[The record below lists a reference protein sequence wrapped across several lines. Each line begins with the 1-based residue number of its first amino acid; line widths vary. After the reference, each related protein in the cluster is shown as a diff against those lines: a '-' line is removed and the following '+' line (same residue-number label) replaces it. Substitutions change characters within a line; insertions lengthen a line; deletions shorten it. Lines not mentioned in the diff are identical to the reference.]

1 MVERGARDAA
11 RGRTGSITQDRPRVG
26 VGTAPSARSGT
37 RAPVD
42 SSPVTAQHPERVLPA
57 AVLWDMDGTII
68 DTEPIWQQSQV
79 ELTAR
84 HGAVWTH
91 EDGLSLVGS
100 GLERSG
106 EILRDRGVDMEV
118 EEIVQWMTDYVM
130 ERLQA
135 AELPWRP
142 GARELLEELHD
153 RGIPTALVTM
163 SRRKMAL
170 VAADALGA
178 SGFRV
183 VVAGD
188 DVDRPK
194 PHPDAYLSAA
204 AQLGV
209 DPTACV
215 AIEDSATG
223 VASAVASGAVTVA
236 VEHIVPLSEI
246 AGGDVHLT
254 TLADVDVDRL
264 VELTT
269 PALAARTET
278 ANR

>member
-1 MVERGARDAA
+1 
-11 RGRTGSITQDRPRVG
+11 
-26 VGTAPSARSGT
+26 
-37 RAPVD
+37 
-42 SSPVTAQHPERVLPA
+42 
-57 AVLWDMDGTII
+57 MDGTII
-68 DTEPIWQQSQV
+68 DTEPIWQRSQV
-79 ELTAR
+79 ELTTR
-84 HGAVWTH
+84 YGAEWT
-91 EDGLSLVGS
+91 EQDGLSLVGS

-106 EILRDRGVDMEV
+106 ELLRAKGVDMEV
-118 EEIVQWMTDYVM
+118 DEIVEWMTDYVM
-130 ERLQA
+130 ERLRSGD
-135 AELPWRP
+135 LPWRP
-142 GARELLEELHD
+142 GARELIEELHD

-163 SRRKMAL
+163 SRRRMAL
-170 VAADALGA
+170 VAAEALGA
-178 SGFRV
+178 HGFRV

-194 PHPDAYLSAA
+194 PFPDAYLSAA

-209 DPTACV
+209 EPTACV

-254 TLADVDVDRL
+254 TLGGVDVDRL

-269 PALAARTET
+269 PALAARAGDPGGAVPDPAHAADTEGVT
-278 ANR
+278 R

>member
-1 MVERGARDAA
+1 
-11 RGRTGSITQDRPRVG
+11 
-26 VGTAPSARSGT
+26 
-37 RAPVD
+37 
-42 SSPVTAQHPERVLPA
+42 
-57 AVLWDMDGTII
+57 MDGTII

-79 ELTAR
+79 ELTDR
-84 HGAVWTH
+84 YGAEWTH

-118 EEIVQWMTDYVM
+118 EEIVLWMTDYVT
-130 ERLQA
+130 ERLQGG
-135 AELPWRP
+135 ELPWRP
-142 GARELLEELHD
+142 GARELVEELHD

-163 SRRKMAL
+163 SRRTMAL
-170 VAADALGA
+170 VTADALGA
-178 SGFRV
+178 RGFRV

-194 PHPDAYLSAA
+194 PYPDAYLAAA

-264 VELTT
+264 VELTS

>member
-1 MVERGARDAA
+1 M
-11 RGRTGSITQDRPRVG
+11 
-26 VGTAPSARSGT
+26 TAHP
-37 RAPVD
+37 PVLV
-42 SSPVTAQHPERVLPA
+42 PPA
-57 AVLWDMDGTII
+57 AVLWDMDGTIV
-68 DTEPIWQQSQV
+68 DTEPIWQRSQV
-79 ELTAR
+79 DLTNR
-84 HGAVWTH
+84 YGAEWTE

-106 EILRDRGVDMEV
+106 ELLRAKGVDMEV
-118 EEIVQWMTDYVM
+118 EEIIEWMTDYVM
-130 ERLQA
+130 GHLRA
-135 AELPWRP
+135 GELPWRP
-142 GARELLEELHD
+142 GARELIEELHA

-170 VAADALGA
+170 VTAEALGER
-178 SGFRV
+178 GFRV

-194 PHPDAYLSAA
+194 PFPDPYLSAA

-209 DPTACV
+209 EPTACV

-254 TLADVDVDRL
+254 TLSGVDVDRL
-264 VELTT
+264 VELTA
-269 PALAARTET
+269 PALAARAAESGGPVPDPAHAADTEGVT
-278 ANR
+278 R

>member
-1 MVERGARDAA
+1 M
-11 RGRTGSITQDRPRVG
+11 
-26 VGTAPSARSGT
+26 
-37 RAPVD
+37 
-42 SSPVTAQHPERVLPA
+42 TAQHPERVLPA

-79 ELTAR
+79 ELTDR
-84 HGAVWTH
+84 YGAEWTH

-118 EEIVQWMTDYVM
+118 EEIVLWMTDYVTQ
-130 ERLQA
+130 RLQGG
-135 AELPWRP
+135 ELPWRP
-142 GARELLEELHD
+142 GARELVEELHD

-163 SRRKMAL
+163 SRRTMAL
-170 VAADALGA
+170 VTADAIGA
-178 SGFRV
+178 RGFRV

-194 PHPDAYLSAA
+194 PYPDAYLAAA

-264 VELTT
+264 VELTS

-278 ANR
+278 ATR

>member
-1 MVERGARDAA
+1 M
-11 RGRTGSITQDRPRVG
+11 
-26 VGTAPSARSGT
+26 
-37 RAPVD
+37 
-42 SSPVTAQHPERVLPA
+42 TAQHPERVLPA

-79 ELTAR
+79 ELTDR
-84 HGAVWTH
+84 YGAEWTH

-118 EEIVQWMTDYVM
+118 EEIVLWMTDYVTQ
-130 ERLQA
+130 RLQGG
-135 AELPWRP
+135 ELPWRP
-142 GARELLEELHD
+142 GARELVEELHD

-163 SRRKMAL
+163 SRRTMAL
-170 VAADALGA
+170 VTADAVGA
-178 SGFRV
+178 RGFRV

-194 PHPDAYLSAA
+194 PYPDAYLAAA

-264 VELTT
+264 VELTS

-278 ANR
+278 ATR

>member
-1 MVERGARDAA
+1 
-11 RGRTGSITQDRPRVG
+11 
-26 VGTAPSARSGT
+26 
-37 RAPVD
+37 
-42 SSPVTAQHPERVLPA
+42 VTAQHPERVLPA

-79 ELTAR
+79 ELTDR
-84 HGAVWTH
+84 YGAEWTH

-118 EEIVQWMTDYVM
+118 EEIVLWMTDYVT
-130 ERLQA
+130 ERLQGGD
-135 AELPWRP
+135 LPWRP
-142 GARELLEELHD
+142 GARELVEELHD

-163 SRRKMAL
+163 SRRTMAL
-170 VAADALGA
+170 VTADALGA
-178 SGFRV
+178 RGFRV

-194 PHPDAYLSAA
+194 PYPDAYLAAA

-264 VELTT
+264 VELTS

>member
-1 MVERGARDAA
+1 MW
-11 RGRTGSITQDRPRVG
+11 PVG
-26 VGTAPSARSGT
+26 
-37 RAPVD
+37 APVD

-79 ELTAR
+79 ELTDR
-84 HGAVWTH
+84 YGAEWTH

-118 EEIVQWMTDYVM
+118 EEIVLWMTDYVTQ
-130 ERLQA
+130 RLQGG
-135 AELPWRP
+135 ELPWRP
-142 GARELLEELHD
+142 GARELVEELHD

-163 SRRKMAL
+163 SRRTMAL
-170 VAADALGA
+170 VTADAIGA
-178 SGFRV
+178 RGFRV

-194 PHPDAYLSAA
+194 PYPDAYLAAA

-264 VELTT
+264 VELTS

-278 ANR
+278 ATR

>member
-1 MVERGARDAA
+1 
-11 RGRTGSITQDRPRVG
+11 
-26 VGTAPSARSGT
+26 
-37 RAPVD
+37 
-42 SSPVTAQHPERVLPA
+42 
-57 AVLWDMDGTII
+57 MDGTII
-68 DTEPIWQQSQV
+68 DTEPIWQRSQV

-84 HGAVWTH
+84 YGAEWTH
-91 EDGLSLVGS
+91 ADGLSLVGS

-106 EILRDRGVDMEV
+106 ELLRDKGVDMEV
-118 EEIVQWMTDYVM
+118 EEIIQWMTAYVM
-130 ERLQA
+130 EHLRA
-135 AELPWRP
+135 GELPWRP
-142 GARELLEELHD
+142 GAKELVEELHD

-170 VAADALGA
+170 VAAEALGA
-178 SGFRV
+178 RGFRV

-188 DVDRPK
+188 DVERPK
-194 PHPDAYLSAA
+194 PHPDAYLAA
-204 AQLGV
+204 AAALGF
-209 DPTACV
+209 DATACV

-264 VELTT
+264 VELTS
-269 PALAARTET
+269 PALAARAARRPGGTVPDGASASAPEGV
-278 ANR
+278 AR

>member
-1 MVERGARDAA
+1 M
-11 RGRTGSITQDRPRVG
+11 
-26 VGTAPSARSGT
+26 
-37 RAPVD
+37 
-42 SSPVTAQHPERVLPA
+42 TAQHPERVLPA

-79 ELTAR
+79 ELTDR
-84 HGAVWTH
+84 YGAEWTH

-118 EEIVQWMTDYVM
+118 EEIVLWMTDYVT
-130 ERLQA
+130 ERLQGGD
-135 AELPWRP
+135 LPWRP
-142 GARELLEELHD
+142 GARELVEELHD

-163 SRRKMAL
+163 SRRTMAL
-170 VAADALGA
+170 VTADALGA
-178 SGFRV
+178 RGFRV

-194 PHPDAYLSAA
+194 PYPDAYLAAA

-264 VELTT
+264 LELTS

>member
-1 MVERGARDAA
+1 
-11 RGRTGSITQDRPRVG
+11 
-26 VGTAPSARSGT
+26 
-37 RAPVD
+37 
-42 SSPVTAQHPERVLPA
+42 VTAQHPERVLPA

-79 ELTAR
+79 ELTDR
-84 HGAVWTH
+84 YGAEWSH

-118 EEIVQWMTDYVM
+118 EEIVLWMTDYVTQ
-130 ERLQA
+130 RLQGG
-135 AELPWRP
+135 ELPWRP
-142 GARELLEELHD
+142 GARELVEELHD

-163 SRRKMAL
+163 SRRTMAL
-170 VAADALGA
+170 VTADALGA
-178 SGFRV
+178 RGFRV

-194 PHPDAYLSAA
+194 PHPDAYLAAA

-209 DPTACV
+209 DPTACI

-246 AGGDVHLT
+246 SGGDVHLT

-264 VELTT
+264 VELTS

-278 ANR
+278 ASR

>member
-1 MVERGARDAA
+1 M
-11 RGRTGSITQDRPRVG
+11 
-26 VGTAPSARSGT
+26 
-37 RAPVD
+37 
-42 SSPVTAQHPERVLPA
+42 TAQHPERVLPA

-79 ELTAR
+79 ELTDR
-84 HGAVWTH
+84 YGAEWTH

-118 EEIVQWMTDYVM
+118 EEIVLWMTDYVTQ
-130 ERLQA
+130 RLQGG
-135 AELPWRP
+135 ELPWRP
-142 GARELLEELHD
+142 GARELVEELHD

-163 SRRKMAL
+163 SRRTMAL
-170 VAADALGA
+170 VTADALGA
-178 SGFRV
+178 RGFRV

-194 PHPDAYLSAA
+194 PHPDAYLAAA

-209 DPTACV
+209 DPTACI

-264 VELTT
+264 VELTS

-278 ANR
+278 ASR

>member
-1 MVERGARDAA
+1 
-11 RGRTGSITQDRPRVG
+11 
-26 VGTAPSARSGT
+26 
-37 RAPVD
+37 
-42 SSPVTAQHPERVLPA
+42 
-57 AVLWDMDGTII
+57 MDGTII

-79 ELTAR
+79 ELTDR
-84 HGAVWTH
+84 YGAEWTH

-118 EEIVQWMTDYVM
+118 EEIVLWMTDYVTQ
-130 ERLQA
+130 RLQGG
-135 AELPWRP
+135 ELPWRP
-142 GARELLEELHD
+142 GARELVEELHD

-163 SRRKMAL
+163 SRRTMAL
-170 VAADALGA
+170 VTADAVGA
-178 SGFRV
+178 RGFRV

-194 PHPDAYLSAA
+194 PYPDAYLAAA

-264 VELTT
+264 VELTS

-278 ANR
+278 ATR

>member
-1 MVERGARDAA
+1 
-11 RGRTGSITQDRPRVG
+11 
-26 VGTAPSARSGT
+26 
-37 RAPVD
+37 
-42 SSPVTAQHPERVLPA
+42 VTAQHPERVLPA

>member
-1 MVERGARDAA
+1 M
-11 RGRTGSITQDRPRVG
+11 
-26 VGTAPSARSGT
+26 
-37 RAPVD
+37 
-42 SSPVTAQHPERVLPA
+42 TAQHPERVLPA

-79 ELTAR
+79 ELTSR
-84 HGAVWTH
+84 HGAEWTH
-91 EDGLSLVGS
+91 EDGLALVGS

-106 EILRDRGVDMEV
+106 EILRDKGVDMEV

-135 AELPWRP
+135 GELPWRP
-142 GARELLEELHD
+142 GARELVEELHD
-153 RGIPTALVTM
+153 RGVPTALVTM

-170 VAADALGA
+170 VTADALGA
-178 SGFRV
+178 RGFRV

-194 PHPDAYLSAA
+194 PYPDAYLAAA

-278 ANR
+278 ASR

>member
-1 MVERGARDAA
+1 M
-11 RGRTGSITQDRPRVG
+11 
-26 VGTAPSARSGT
+26 
-37 RAPVD
+37 
-42 SSPVTAQHPERVLPA
+42 TAQHPERVLPA

-79 ELTAR
+79 ELTDR
-84 HGAVWTH
+84 YGAEWTH

-106 EILRDRGVDMEV
+106 EILRDRGVDMDV
-118 EEIVQWMTDYVM
+118 EEIVLWMTDYVTQ
-130 ERLQA
+130 RLQGG
-135 AELPWRP
+135 ELPWRP
-142 GARELLEELHD
+142 GARELVEELHD

-163 SRRKMAL
+163 SRRTMAL
-170 VAADALGA
+170 VTADALGA
-178 SGFRV
+178 RGFRV

-194 PHPDAYLSAA
+194 PHPDAYLAAA

-264 VELTT
+264 VELTS

-278 ANR
+278 ASR

>member
-1 MVERGARDAA
+1 MPEPPAGTPPSAP
-11 RGRTGSITQDRPRVG
+11 S
-26 VGTAPSARSGT
+26 GTAAPVG
-37 RAPVD
+37 APVD

-79 ELTAR
+79 ELTDR
-84 HGAVWTH
+84 YGAEWTH

-118 EEIVQWMTDYVM
+118 EEIVLWMTDYVTQ
-130 ERLQA
+130 RLQGG
-135 AELPWRP
+135 ELPWRP
-142 GARELLEELHD
+142 GARELVEELHD

-163 SRRKMAL
+163 SRRTMAL
-170 VAADALGA
+170 VTADALGA
-178 SGFRV
+178 RGFRV

-194 PHPDAYLSAA
+194 PHPDAYLAAA

-209 DPTACV
+209 DPTACI

-264 VELTT
+264 VELTS

-278 ANR
+278 ASR

>member
-1 MVERGARDAA
+1 M
-11 RGRTGSITQDRPRVG
+11 
-26 VGTAPSARSGT
+26 
-37 RAPVD
+37 
-42 SSPVTAQHPERVLPA
+42 TAQHPERVLPA

-79 ELTAR
+79 ELTDR
-84 HGAVWTH
+84 YGAEWTH

-118 EEIVQWMTDYVM
+118 EEIVLWMTDYVTQ
-130 ERLQA
+130 RLQGG
-135 AELPWRP
+135 ELPWRP
-142 GARELLEELHD
+142 GARELVEELHD

-163 SRRKMAL
+163 SRRTMAL
-170 VAADALGA
+170 VTADALGA
-178 SGFRV
+178 RGFRV

-194 PHPDAYLSAA
+194 PHPDAYLAAA

-246 AGGDVHLT
+246 SGGDVHLT

-264 VELTT
+264 VELTS

-278 ANR
+278 ASR

>member
-1 MVERGARDAA
+1 M
-11 RGRTGSITQDRPRVG
+11 
-26 VGTAPSARSGT
+26 
-37 RAPVD
+37 
-42 SSPVTAQHPERVLPA
+42 TAQHPERVLPA

-79 ELTAR
+79 ELTGR
-84 HGAVWTH
+84 HGAEWTR

-135 AELPWRP
+135 GELPWRP

-188 DVDRPK
+188 DVERPK
-194 PHPDAYLSAA
+194 PYPDAYLSAA

-236 VEHIVPLSEI
+236 VEHIVPMSEI

-278 ANR
+278 ATR